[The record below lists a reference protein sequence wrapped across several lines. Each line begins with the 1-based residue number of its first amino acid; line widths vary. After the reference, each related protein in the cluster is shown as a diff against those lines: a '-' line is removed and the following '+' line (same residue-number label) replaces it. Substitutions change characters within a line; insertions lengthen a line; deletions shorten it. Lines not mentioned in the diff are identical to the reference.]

1 MRGPTSY
8 TSLPDRNMSSSS
20 ASDRV
25 VALLVLDMTQSDC
38 QTIVAL
44 NDRVLERLVVAGDD
58 ASEREIGR
66 LIVEIAQ
73 PVIEQILARYVR
85 TGAIPHQDAGDV
97 AGTVHLRLVE
107 KLRRVRTD
115 PEECIHDFARYVATL
130 TYNGV
135 NDQLRRRFPE
145 RARLKNRL
153 RYTLGQDPRLALW
166 DAGPLQACGFAE
178 WSGALAVGQDVPVEV
193 SAVTRSMRHSDRPG
207 DALAAIFAAAG
218 GPVSFD
224 ALVRFTA
231 TIWHVVDL
239 PLMEAEAGLTS
250 HNDSAARLES
260 REFLRA
266 LWDEI
271 RQLRPLQRKAL
282 LLNLRDAETVNVVS
296 LLMLTRVARFD
307 DLAAALDMTPDGLA
321 AIWHDLPLD
330 DRRIAELIQT
340 TRQQVINLRKSARER
355 LSRRLKR

>member
-1 MRGPTSY
+1 
-8 TSLPDRNMSSSS
+8 
-20 ASDRV
+20 
-25 VALLVLDMTQSDC
+25 
-38 QTIVAL
+38 
-44 NDRVLERLVVAGDD
+44 
-58 ASEREIGR
+58 
-66 LIVEIAQ
+66 
-73 PVIEQILARYVR
+73 VIEQILARYVR
-85 TGAIPHQDAGDV
+85 SGAIPHHDAGDI

-115 PEECIHDFARYVATL
+115 PEESIHDFARYVATL

-153 RYTLGQDPRLALW
+153 RYTLAQDPRLALW
-166 DAGPLQACGFAE
+166 DAGPLQACGLLE
-178 WSGALAVGQDVPVEV
+178 WTGAVAVEPAVPVEE
-193 SAVTRSMRHSDRPG
+193 SDLTRSMRDSDRPG

-231 TIWHVVDL
+231 AIWHVVDL
-239 PLMEAEAGLTS
+239 PLLDSEAVLTAHS
-250 HNDSAARLES
+250 DAATRLES
-260 REFLRA
+260 REFLHA

-282 LLNLRDAETVNVVS
+282 LLNLRDADTVNVVS

-307 DLAAALDMTPDGLA
+307 DLAAALDMTPDSLA
-321 AIWHDLPLD
+321 SIWHDLPLD

>member
-1 MRGPTSY
+1 
-8 TSLPDRNMSSSS
+8 MSPNS
-20 ASDRV
+20 ASDHV
-25 VALLVLDMTQSDC
+25 VALFVLDMTQSDRE
-38 QTIVAL
+38 TIVAL
-44 NDRVLERLVVAGDD
+44 NDRVLERLVVSDDD
-58 ASEREIGR
+58 AAEREIGR
-66 LIVEIAQ
+66 LVVDVAQ
-73 PVIEQILARYVR
+73 PVIEQILGRYVR
-85 TGAIPHQDAGDV
+85 SGAIPHQDAGDV

-115 PEECIHDFARYVATL
+115 AEESIRDFARYVATL

-166 DAGPLQACGFAE
+166 DAGPLQACGLAT
-178 WSGALAVGQDVPVEV
+178 WTGALAVGQEVPVRMA
-193 SAVTRSMRHSDRPG
+193 AVTRSMRHSDRPG
-207 DALAAIFAAAG
+207 DALLAIFAAAG

-224 ALVRFTA
+224 ALVSFTA
-231 TIWHVVDL
+231 AIWHIVDL
-239 PLMEAEAGLTS
+239 PLLDSEAAMTAHS
-250 HNDSAARLES
+250 DSAARLES
-260 REFLRA
+260 REFLHA

-282 LLNLRDAETVNVVS
+282 LLNLRDADTVNVVS

-307 DLAAALDMTPDGLA
+307 DLAAALDMTPDGLS

-330 DRRIAELIQT
+330 DRRIAELIQS